1 MVFLGRT
8 TLFMRMNSYLGDHPA
23 LRKWLWFVAIYVI
36 SIVVFGIVA
45 FGLQLLVP
53 K

>member
-1 MVFLGRT
+1 MNRYLDLHP
-8 TLFMRMNSYLGDHPA
+8 TLR
-23 LRKWLWFVAIYVI
+23 RWLWFIGIYAASVI
-36 SIVVFGIVA
+36 VFAIVA